1 VNDIVIE
8 TRNLT
13 KEYRDFWGK
22 RKVLA
27 LDNLSLEVRRGEVFG
42 FLGPNGSGKTTT
54 VKLLLGL
61 LFPTSGYAKVLGE
74 KPGSVEANQRIGFLP
89 EESYLYRFLDA
100 EETLDFYGRLF
111 RMPAPERRKRV
122 DSLIRMVGLDEARE
136 RQLKEYS
143 KGMARRIGLA
153 QALINDPEVVFL
165 DEPTSGLDPI
175 GTREIKDLI
184 IQLKCQGKTV
194 FMCSHLLA
202 DVEDVCDRIAILFKG
217 KLEVVGKVSELLTE
231 ENVINFRAQNV
242 SPAAREAV
250 RQALEADGSYI
261 GIGKATRSL
270 EDLFLKVVRESSAG
284 RSKAAPG
291 ECAKEESRA

>member
-1 VNDIVIE
+1 MNDIVVE

-27 LDNLSLEVRRGEVFG
+27 LDNLNLEVRRGEVFG

-61 LFPTSGYAKVLGE
+61 LFPTSGWAKVLGE
-74 KPGSVEANQRIGFLP
+74 KPGSVEANQRMGFLP
-89 EESYLYRFLDA
+89 EESYLYRFLNA

-111 RMPAPERRKRV
+111 KIPAPERRKRI
-122 DSLIRMVGLDEARE
+122 DSLIQMVGLEEARE

-184 IQLKCQGKTV
+184 IQLKSEGKTI

-231 ENVINFRAQNV
+231 ESVVNFRAQNV
-242 SPAAREAV
+242 SPATREVV

-261 GIGKATRSL
+261 GIGKAKRSL
-270 EDLFLKVVRESSAG
+270 EDLFLKVVRESSTG
-284 RSKAAPG
+284 RSKVSPAEG
-291 ECAKEESRA
+291 AKEESRA